1 MRIGVLGTGSVGRT
15 LGTGLIRAGHQV
27 RLGSRTAEN
36 EAAMTW
42 ATEHGVDATHGTF
55 AEAAAFGDLV
65 VNATAG
71 RSSLEALAAAGAEH
85 LAAKILIDVANPLD
99 FSAGELRFTVANED
113 SLAERIQRTLPETRV
128 VKALNMVNAAVMTE
142 PVPDSTLFVCGN
154 DDGAKKD
161 VIELVRAFGW
171 EDVIDLGDLSAARGM
186 EMYLALWLRTMN
198 ALGTPR
204 FNVKIVR

>member
-1 MRIGVLGTGSVGRT
+1 MRIGLLGTGSVGRT
-15 LGTGLIRAGHQV
+15 LGAGLIRAGHQV
-27 RLGSRTAEN
+27 RLGSRSAEN

-42 ATEHGVDATHGTF
+42 ATEHGLGATHGTF
-55 AEAAAFGDLV
+55 
-65 VNATAG
+65 
-71 RSSLEALAAAGAEH
+71 AAAGAEH
-85 LAAKILIDVANPLD
+85 LTGKILVDVANPLD
-99 FSAGELRFTVANED
+99 LSTGELRFTVANDD
-113 SLAERIQRTLPETRV
+113 SLAERIQWALPGARV

-161 VIELVRAFGW
+161 VAELLRTFGW
-171 EDVIDLGDLSAARGM
+171 ADVLDLGDLVAARGM

-204 FNVKIVR
+204 FNIKVVR